1 MSLGDSVPD
10 PLESFCLGLSFD
22 GALQSLFFT
31 YMRDKLSFAYRWKE
45 AYVVHW
51 ALFFFKIRHYP
62 VWDYSSLSDVAVV
75 GLVILRHYTQLA
87 VWARCIPQVSN
98 ANP

>member
-1 MSLGDSVPD
+1 MLYT
-10 PLESFCLGLSFD
+10 GL
-22 GALQSLFFT
+22 
-31 YMRDKLSFAYRWKE
+31 
-45 AYVVHW
+45 V
-51 ALFFFKIRHYP
+51 FFFKIRHYP